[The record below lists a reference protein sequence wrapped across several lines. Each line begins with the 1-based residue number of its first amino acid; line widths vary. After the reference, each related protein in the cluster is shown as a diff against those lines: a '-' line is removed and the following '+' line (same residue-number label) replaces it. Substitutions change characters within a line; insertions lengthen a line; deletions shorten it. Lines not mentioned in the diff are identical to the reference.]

1 MKDGKDVS
9 TTTLTVSFKDGSS
22 RTFMIGGPVYGGT
35 DKYVMDQT
43 SGKAYVLSRDML
55 AGLEVGESS
64 LHLIDPRGFEANKI
78 GGVTLEAGGKSKS
91 WVRVT
96 TTGADPSTQVKVWA
110 EPGTKKAD
118 QTATNFI
125 DNANNLRPT
134 EYVSNLKVSDLTPV
148 MKLTYKDERGALLG
162 TLSLYKREKPGQLAE
177 GQELDPANPPKG
189 ETEYYI
195 MTEKTRVPAIVR
207 KDTAQRSENDIE
219 TVFSGKQP
227 EPKSAVEPHG
237 NPFGGA
243 PPPAGPHGAPGGMPP
258 GHGLTPGAS
267 PAPPVPG
274 APGAGSAAKGPTGA
288 PSPAGAGSAA
298 KAPAPAGAAAG
309 TGTKAPTPTKTEAPK
324 ATTPTKTEAPKATT
338 PPKAEAPKAATPP
351 KTEAP
356 KPAAPAGSAAKPA
369 TP

>member
-1 MKDGKDVS
+1 
-9 TTTLTVSFKDGSS
+9 
-22 RTFMIGGPVYGGT
+22 MIGGPVYGGT

-55 AGLEVGESS
+55 SGLEVGESS
-64 LHLIDPRGFEANKI
+64 LHLIDPRGFDANKI
-78 GGVTLEAGGKSKS
+78 GGVTLDAGGKSKS

-195 MTEKTRVPAIVR
+195 VTEKTRVPAIVR
-207 KDTAQRSENDIE
+207 KDTAQRAENDID

-227 EPKSAVEPHG
+227 EPKSSVEPHG
-237 NPFGGA
+237 NPFGASPPPGIA
-243 PPPAGPHGAPGGMPP
+243 PPAGGMPP
-258 GHGLTPGAS
+258 GHGGLTPGAS
-267 PAPPVPG
+267 PTPPV
-274 APGAGSAAKGPTGA
+274 PGAGSAAKGPTGA
-288 PSPAGAGSAA
+288 PATGPMGAPPAGGAAGGAA
-298 KAPAPAGAAAG
+298 KAATPP
-309 TGTKAPTPTKTEAPK
+309 KADAPK
-324 ATTPTKTEAPKATT
+324 AEA
-338 PPKAEAPKAATPP
+338 PKAEAPKAATPP
-351 KTEAP
+351 KAET
-356 KPAAPAGSAAKPA
+356 KPAAPATGSAAHP
-369 TP
+369 